1 MKTPAERSAIVKQ
14 LALEAGFS
22 FCGIAG
28 ARRLDEEAGRL
39 ETWLNRGFAGKMEY
53 LHRHFDMRLDPRELV
68 PGAKSVICLM
78 FNYAPDAVQ
87 DPTLPRIA
95 RYAYGEDYH
104 KVLRRKLKSL
114 FRSMMERFGQLE
126 GRVFVDS
133 APIME
138 RQWAALAGLGWIGKH
153 GLLLRKGAGSW
164 FFLAEIVCDLELEAD
179 APATDHCGSCTACI
193 DACPTDAII
202 APNQLDASRCI
213 SYLTIEL
220 RDRIPEVFGR
230 QMENWAFGCDICQ
243 EVCPWNRFSKP
254 HNEPAFQPV
263 EGTMNLGRADWLE
276 MTREVFEDLFG
287 KSAIRR
293 TGFDGIIRNIR
304 FLPPPKDQIVH

>member
-14 LALEAGFS
+14 LAAEAGFS
-22 FCGIAG
+22 FCGIAK
-28 ARRLDEEAGRL
+28 ARRLNEEEQRL
-39 ETWLNRGFAGKMEY
+39 EAWLNKGYAGQMEY

-68 PGAKSVICLM
+68 PGAKSVVCLM
-78 FNYAPDAVQ
+78 FNYAPEKVQ
-87 DPTLPRIA
+87 APSLPRIA

-104 KVLRRKLKSL
+104 KVLRRKLKAL
-114 FRSMMERFGQLE
+114 FRALMDRFGQLE

-133 APIME
+133 APVME

-153 GLLLRKGAGSW
+153 GLLLRKSSGSW
-164 FFLAEIVCDLELEAD
+164 FFLAEIISDLELEPD

-193 DACPTDAII
+193 DACPTDALLSV
-202 APNQLDASRCI
+202 NVLDASRCI

-220 RDRIPEVFGR
+220 RGKISDTFSSK
-230 QMENWAFGCDICQ
+230 MENWAFGCDICQ

-254 HNEPAFQPV
+254 NQEAAFQPKEAV
-263 EGTMNLGRADWLE
+263 LGLTKSDWLE

-287 KSAIRR
+287 KSAVKR
-293 TGFDGIIRNIR
+293 TGYEGMIRNIR
-304 FLPPPKDQIVH
+304 FLPPAD

>member
-1 MKTPAERSAIVKQ
+1 MAA
-14 LALEAGFS
+14 EAGFS
-22 FCGIAG
+22 FCGIAR
-28 ARRLDEEAGRL
+28 ARRLDEEEKRL

-78 FNYAPDAVQ
+78 FNYCPETVQ
-87 DPTLPRIA
+87 DPALPRLA

-104 KVLRRKLKSL
+104 KVLRRKLKAL
-114 FRSMMERFGQLE
+114 FRSMMEKFGQLE

-164 FFLAEIVCDLELEAD
+164 YFLAEIVCDLELEPD

-193 DACPTDAII
+193 DACPTDAIV
-202 APNQLDASRCI
+202 APYQLDASRCI

-220 RDRIPEVFGR
+220 RDQIPPSFR
-230 QMENWAFGCDICQ
+230 ANMENWAFGCDICQ
-243 EVCPWNRFSKP
+243 EVCPWNRFSQA
-254 HNEPAFQPV
+254 HQEPAFMPEAGALQLKK
-263 EGTMNLGRADWLE
+263 TDWLE
-276 MTREVFEDLFG
+276 MTREVFETLFG
-287 KSAIRR
+287 KSAIKRS
-293 TGFDGIIRNIR
+293 GYDGMIRNIR
-304 FLPPPKDQIVH
+304 FLAEPGDQMVH